1 LGALVTR
8 IRSGGFRFL
17 QRDPVRQAFDLFIA
31 NASRRPTYPAHSGL
45 HDMPN
50 HHNVERQQIEKV
62 PAGTT
67 RHNFDRHTPS
77 ILFMFSGRLGRISRL
92 RTTVSTTSSRAKS
105 ARISVR
111 ISIPNRSD
119 WNAIATLANRRD
131 TLALHAKLDELLR
144 VDRAARSELTQLDE
158 QEPEVIARHRDEE
171 VRKANRELNTAR

>member
-1 LGALVTR
+1 
-8 IRSGGFRFL
+8 
-17 QRDPVRQAFDLFIA
+17 
-31 NASRRPTYPAHSGL
+31 
-45 HDMPN
+45 
-50 HHNVERQQIEKV
+50 
-62 PAGTT
+62 
-67 RHNFDRHTPS
+67 
-77 ILFMFSGRLGRISRL
+77 MFSGRLGRISRL